1 MAEGAKARARRGAA
15 AALLVLV
22 WVPLAPGVS
31 AQVGDLAPELV
42 GRWTEPFEEGG
53 AGIPRCTSSA
63 DGYITCKPAA
73 ANMSA
78 LPDGRVLYYNGLE
91 GSENVKGGVGTE
103 LAPYSRNAAVR
114 ILDLRDGTPRWK
126 VPAEPTGGGANPDIE
141 PDGAGTD
148 DPLGMAG
155 VPGRP
160 GDGLVGSTWG
170 TLGGPEHAPSAGP
183 DDTAANDEEMFCAD
197 LAGLPDGRVLIAG
210 GIDWYNEPVAADT
223 NDGDGANVGFV
234 ELGGIRN
241 TRVFDPAT
249 DSFIQAG
256 HMRHPRWYP
265 TLVPLADGKVLAAS
279 GVTKLVKSTQLSSVR
294 RTETFDPATFT
305 WGENY
310 VGPASENTMPFQAR
324 LHLMPNN
331 KVLYTGSG
339 QAWAPFGQAAD
350 EALWGIQQFFDP
362 AASTWEVVGPAP
374 FGVHRDYPYSI
385 LLPLEPPYDSGTV
398 LELGG
403 ALGPS
408 PGGVLAVP
416 FATRTTVDRQGRL
429 TNRMAASLHEAR
441 WSPTGIPLPDGT
453 VLVTGGARNSHP
465 FMPGTDIPVHSTEIY
480 DPGTDTWTEMAP
492 ISRDRPY
499 HYSATLLADGRVL
512 IGGGNPIGAFF
523 GPNKDLGKPFS
534 NNDRDPSFQVYS
546 PPYLFRG
553 PRPVID
559 GAPAGIAWGQPFSVE
574 SRQATAIDS
583 VVLVRVPSQQHVN
596 DSDGRTVKLAFRTSG
611 DDRLEAV
618 APPDGAIAPP
628 GAYYLF
634 VNRRSAQGP
643 VPSVARIVI
652 VGRTGNTEPALQ
664 PFPDDAPG
672 PVGGSA
678 TPDEDTSTV
687 RSVNDHRG
695 TQAPR

>member
-1 MAEGAKARARRGAA
+1 M
-15 AALLVLV
+15 ALLWAPVG
-22 WVPLAPGVS
+22 PGVS
-31 AQVGDLAPELV
+31 AQVTDLAPELV
-42 GRWTEPFEEGG
+42 GQWTDPFEEGG
-53 AGIPRCTSSA
+53 AAVPRCTRGA
-63 DGYITCKPAA
+63 DGYVSCKPAA
-73 ANMSA
+73 ANIAA

-91 GSENVKGGVGTE
+91 GSENVKNGVGTE
-103 LAPYSRNAAVR
+103 LAPYTRNSAVR

-126 VPAEPTGGGANPDIE
+126 VPAQPTGGGANPDVR
-141 PDGAGTD
+141 PGGAGTD

-183 DDTAANDEEMFCAD
+183 DDPAANDEEMFCAD

-210 GIDWYNEPVAADT
+210 GIDWYNEPVATDT
-223 NDGDGANVGFV
+223 NDGDDTNLGFV

-256 HMRHPRWYP
+256 HMHHPRWYP

-294 RTETFDPATFT
+294 RTETFDPATLSWT
-305 WGENY
+305 VNY
-310 VGPASENTMPFQAR
+310 AGPASENTMPFQAR
-324 LHLMPNN
+324 LHLMPNG

-350 EALWGIQQFFDP
+350 EALWGLQQFFDP
-362 AASTWEVVGPAP
+362 ATSTWEVAGPAP

-385 LLPLEPPYDSGTV
+385 LLPLEPPYASATV

-416 FATRTTVDRQGRL
+416 FVTRTTVDRQGRL
-429 TNRMAASLHEAR
+429 TNSMAASLHEAR

-453 VLVTGGARNSHP
+453 ILVTGGARNSHP
-465 FMPGTDIPVHSTEIY
+465 FMPGTDMPVHSTEIY
-480 DPGTDTWTEMAP
+480 DPATDTWTEMAP

-512 IGGGNPIGAFF
+512 LGGGSPIGSFF
-523 GPNKDLGKPFS
+523 GPNRDLGGPFS
-534 NNDRDPSFQVYS
+534 NNDRDASFQVYS

-559 GAPAGIAWGQPFSVE
+559 AAPEGLAWGQLFAVG
-574 SRQATAIDS
+574 SRQAREIDS
-583 VVLVRVPSQQHVN
+583 VVLVRIPSQQHVN
-596 DSDGRTVKLAFRTSG
+596 DSDARTVKLSFRVTG
-611 DDRLEAV
+611 DQRLEAV
-618 APPDGAIAPP
+618 VPPDGVIAPP

-634 VNRRSAQGP
+634 VNRRTARGP
-643 VPSVARIVI
+643 VPSVARIVT
-652 VGRTGNTEPALQ
+652 VGATSDIGPALQ

-678 TPDEDTSTV
+678 TPDDDTSAP
-687 RSVNDHRG
+687 RSVNDYSGARL
-695 TQAPR
+695 PR